1 MDGLIFLL
9 TKSTTNLGKDV
20 NLPWYYCTTEYV
32 RNYTWPWETQLGC
45 SCYWRL
51 KMLTSLSFNFIW
63 HFYDVSTQIWLDKS
77 AHKQIYLMKES
88 LDSLE
93 MSCCWHLESRPNSF
107 CTWASRVKTN
117 WWVSWLQ
124 SYNISVVV
132 NTYILYKEHTW
143 RRIEHTHT
151 SLNVKYWC
159 LFVGTFILQSSVFSH
174 WSYSTVPNDKR
185 RKKKIPVTHRP
196 WTQIQI
202 CNFKAEV
209 NGSKVKLSNS
219 EFVWLFFRDGSC
231 LFFF

>member
-88 LDSLE
+88 LE

-151 SLNVKYWC
+151 HQPECEILVFICWHIYITIFSLLTLV
-159 LFVGTFILQSSVFSH
+159 LFHSPKWQKKEKKNSSD
-174 WSYSTVPNDKR
+174 T
-185 RKKKIPVTHRP
+185 
-196 WTQIQI
+196 
-202 CNFKAEV
+202 
-209 NGSKVKLSNS
+209 
-219 EFVWLFFRDGSC
+219 
-231 LFFF
+231 

>member
-88 LDSLE
+88 LE

-151 SLNVKYWC
+151 PAWMWNTGVYLLAHLYYN
-159 LFVGTFILQSSVFSH
+159 LQSSHTGLIPQSQMTKEGKKKFQWHIDLEHKYRYATSRLRSTVQK
-174 WSYSTVPNDKR
+174 WSY
-185 RKKKIPVTHRP
+185 
-196 WTQIQI
+196 QIQSLFG
-202 CNFKAEV
+202 CF
-209 NGSKVKLSNS
+209 S
-219 EFVWLFFRDGSC
+219 EMAAV
-231 LFFF
+231 FFF

>member
-1 MDGLIFLL
+1 
-9 TKSTTNLGKDV
+9 
-20 NLPWYYCTTEYV
+20 
-32 RNYTWPWETQLGC
+32 
-45 SCYWRL
+45 
-51 KMLTSLSFNFIW
+51 
-63 HFYDVSTQIWLDKS
+63 
-77 AHKQIYLMKES
+77 
-88 LDSLE
+88 

-185 RKKKIPVTHRP
+185 GKKKFQWHIDLEHKYRYATSRLRSTVQK
-196 WTQIQI
+196 WSYQIQSLFG
-202 CNFKAEV
+202 CF
-209 NGSKVKLSNS
+209 S
-219 EFVWLFFRDGSC
+219 EMAAV
-231 LFFF
+231 FFFFFFFN